1 MTQTYSDVT
10 TADGR
15 RLRYEVTGAPDGA
28 PVFLLHGTPGSRIGP
43 KPRAGVLY
51 RLGVRL
57 ISYDRPGYGGS
68 DRHPGRSVAS
78 CASDI
83 SVIADDLGI
92 SSFAVVGRSGGGPHA
107 MAAAALL
114 PTHVTRAAVLVSLAP
129 NDADEIDWY
138 AGMNDANVREFA
150 TARSDEQKLI
160 ESLRLQADRTR
171 RSPLSLLDALRDQIT
186 APDRRVVQDVT
197 IERLLLETYAEAMRP
212 GPYGWIDD
220 TLALRRD
227 WGFRLADIRQ
237 RVRLWHGADDNVVPV
252 SHTRWLAERIPR
264 AEIEVQTGAAHFGA
278 MEILTDILSWLAAAE
293 EPALVG
299 GRNSADRS
307 DRS

>member
-1 MTQTYSDVT
+1 VTQTYSDVT

-43 KPRAGVLY
+43 KPRASVLY

-68 DRHPGRSVAS
+68 DRLPGRTVAS

-83 SVIADDLGI
+83 SAIARDLDI

-114 PTHVTRAAVLVSLAP
+114 PSQVTRAAVLVSLAP
-129 NDADEIDWY
+129 NDADDIDWY

-171 RSPLSLLDALRDQIT
+171 RNPLSLLDSLRGQIT
-186 APDRRVVQDVT
+186 APDRRVVQDVS

-227 WGFRLADIRQ
+227 WGFRLPDIRQ

-278 MEILTDILSWLAAAE
+278 MEVLTDILSWLAAAE

-299 GRNSADRS
+299 ARNSVAPS
-307 DRS
+307 DQN

>member
-1 MTQTYSDVT
+1 MTQTYSDVM

-15 RLRYEVTGAPDGA
+15 RLRYEVTGAPGGA

-78 CASDI
+78 CVSDI
-83 SVIADDLGI
+83 SLISDALGI

-114 PTHVTRAAVLVSLAP
+114 PDRVTRAAVLVSLAP
-129 NDADEIDWY
+129 NDADDIDWY

-150 TARSDEQKLI
+150 AARSDEQKLI

-171 RSPLSLLDALRDQIT
+171 RSPLSLLDSLRGQIT

-227 WGFRLADIRQ
+227 WGFRLPDIRQ

-264 AEIEVQTGAAHFGA
+264 AEVEVQTGAAHFGA

-299 GRNSADRS
+299 ARKSVAAADLS
-307 DRS
+307 

>member
-1 MTQTYSDVT
+1 
-10 TADGR
+10 
-15 RLRYEVTGAPDGA
+15 
-28 PVFLLHGTPGSRIGP
+28 
-43 KPRAGVLY
+43 
-51 RLGVRL
+51 
-57 ISYDRPGYGGS
+57 
-68 DRHPGRSVAS
+68 
-78 CASDI
+78 
-83 SVIADDLGI
+83 
-92 SSFAVVGRSGGGPHA
+92 VVGRSGGGPHA

-114 PTHVTRAAVLVSLAP
+114 PAQVTRAAVLVSLAP
-129 NDADEIDWY
+129 NDADDIDWY

-171 RSPLSLLDALRDQIT
+171 RSPLSLLDALRGQIT
-186 APDRRVVQDVT
+186 APDRRVVRDVT

-227 WGFRLADIRQ
+227 WGFRLQDIRQ

-278 MEILTDILSWLAAAE
+278 MEVLTDILSWLAAAE
-293 EPALVG
+293 EPALAGARKSAAPPAETTSPAVRRTAAGNEAG
-299 GRNSADRS
+299 GWRKLKRQQA
-307 DRS
+307 

>member
-1 MTQTYSDVT
+1 MTELYSDVI

-15 RLRYEVTGAPDGA
+15 RLRYESTGASDGA

-43 KPRAGVLY
+43 KPRAAVLY

-68 DRHPGRSVAS
+68 DRDPGRTVAS
-78 CASDI
+78 CAADI
-83 SVIADDLGI
+83 ARIADDVKVDT
-92 SSFAVVGRSGGGPHA
+92 FAVVGRSGGGPHA

-114 PTHVTRAAVLVSLAP
+114 PDRVTRAAVLVSLAP
-129 NDADEIDWY
+129 NDADDIDWY

-150 TARSDEQKLI
+150 TARADELKLV

-171 RSPLSLLDALRDQIT
+171 RSPGSLLESLRGQISD
-186 APDRRVVQDVT
+186 PDLRVVRDVT

-227 WGFRLADIRQ
+227 WGFRLRDIHQ
-237 RVRLWHGADDNVVPV
+237 RVRLWHGADDNVVPA

-278 MEILTDILSWLAAAE
+278 MEILPDILSWLA
-293 EPALVG
+293 EPAEPELIG
-299 GRNSADRS
+299 ARPSPQLP
-307 DRS
+307 